1 MKGLWEAEMLRLAT
15 RIVLAVVLLVLG
27 SSSAHAQTASAA
39 QTFVIIGEVKAPGG
53 KPWTPGVTVG
63 KAVASADGVTAV
75 GRYPTIRIR
84 RPIKGPDGAAPRFIT
99 IARVSDDTQVLP
111 DDTVLVG
118 RFTGELMGTV
128 DLDDVMG
135 PTVTVQGEVNSPGPI
150 VWIDAMTVGEALG
163 AVSGMTTKGK
173 LGHIKRPVKDADGN
187 ILRYEQIKDLKPET
201 PLLPG
206 DILVIARR
214 WFGN

>member
-1 MKGLWEAEMLRLAT
+1 MVRLAG
-15 RIVLAVVLLVLG
+15 RIALVFVLVGVG
-27 SSSAHAQTASAA
+27 WSSAHAQTAPAA
-39 QTFVIIGEVKAPGG
+39 QTFVIIGEVKTPGG
-53 KPWTPGVTVG
+53 KPWAPGMTVG
-63 KAVASADGVTAV
+63 KAITSADGVTAV
-75 GRYPTIRIR
+75 GRYPTVRIR
-84 RPIKGPDGAAPRFIT
+84 RPIRGPDGAAQRFIT
-99 IARVSDDTQVLP
+99 VARVIDDTPVLP

-118 RFTGELMGTV
+118 RFTGDLAGTV

-150 VWIDAMTVGEALG
+150 VWIDAMTASEALG

-187 ILRYEQIKDLKPET
+187 ILRYELIKDLKPDT
-201 PLLPG
+201 VLLEG
-206 DILVIARR
+206 DILVIARK